1 MQESYCESNNFAI
14 THSIIS
20 LEDVISFALEK
31 GATDIHLELDPF
43 IYGLQKD

>member
-1 MQESYCESNNFAI
+1 VQESYCESNNFAI

-31 GATDIHLELDPF
+31 GATDIHLHMIPGIL
-43 IYGLQKD
+43 